1 MARILAVFV
10 ILLCQFSFADEFLVR
25 VKNYPNAMNDFAT
38 KVTAQGMNV
47 VTVYELVPGLMR
59 IEASAEA
66 FGVLNSLPEVQY
78 VEFNHYR
85 RPSVLRSSQTLGE
98 NGPIVRPPIPAATPR
113 PIEWKKNGGD
123 TRNYGLYQNRTIDI
137 FNKRQFYGSEK
148 TIIAVLDTG
157 VDYTHRDLA
166 ANMWRNPGESGDG
179 KESNGIDDDGNGYI
193 DDVIGWDT
201 FHDDNLAYDDYG
213 HGSHVA
219 GIAAAVGGDGW
230 GIAGQCPRCSIM
242 AVKFITAEGWG
253 SDGDAIEGLE
263 YAAKMGANVINSSW
277 GGEEF
282 GQALFDAFE
291 ATSKMGIINTV
302 AAGNNGIDLS
312 FGIPNIYPAE
322 FVIPGLYTIAALYE
336 VNIFI
341 PFWSN
346 YSGSVAHFSMGGA
359 DVYSTIPGGKHAAM
373 SGTSMASPNAAGVL
387 ALMKSYRP
395 ALSFDQITGILKR
408 KAIIADK
415 DSLSKTIFGGRADMV
430 KVFELLDK
438 LPVE

>member
-10 ILLCQFSFADEFLVR
+10 VLLCQLSFADEYLVR
-25 VKNYPNAMNDFAT
+25 VQNPSALSHFAA
-38 KVTAQGMNV
+38 KISAQGMNV
-47 VTVYELVPGLMR
+47 TRVYELVPGLMR
-59 IEASAEA
+59 VEGSPEALNI
-66 FGVLNSLPEVQY
+66 LNSLPEVQY
-78 VEFNHYR
+78 AEVNHFR
-85 RPSVLRSSQTLGE
+85 RPSALNSRVLDE
-98 NGPIVRPPIPAATPR
+98 VGPKPRPPIPAATPR

-123 TRNYGLYQNRTIDI
+123 TRNYGLYQNRTMEV

-179 KESNGIDDDGNGYI
+179 RENNGIDDDGNGYV
-193 DDVIGWDT
+193 DDVVGWDT
-201 FHDDNLAYDDYG
+201 YHDDNLAYDDYG
-213 HGSHVA
+213 HGTHVA

-253 SDGDAIEGLE
+253 SDADAIEGLE

-291 ATSKMGIINTV
+291 ATSKMGIINAV
-302 AAGNNGIDLS
+302 AAGNNGVDLS
-312 FGIPNIYPAE
+312 MGHPNAYPAE
-322 FVIPGLYTIAALYE
+322 FVIPGLYTISALYE
-336 VNIFI
+336 VNILI

-346 YSGSVAHFSMGGA
+346 YSGRVAHFSMGGA
-359 DVYSTIPGGKHAAM
+359 EVFSTVPGGGHETM

-395 ALSFDQITGILKR
+395 NLSFDQITRILNR

-430 KVFELLDK
+430 KVFEALDQ
-438 LPVE
+438 LPAD